1 MPTPYFRQ
9 LPNFE
14 YINRLKDS
22 TEISSYLPVKNLFK
36 RFVINPDYFEDI
48 NFATK
53 YKIVG
58 DERPDNI
65 AQKIYG
71 DPTLDWIVLIANNI
85 INVETEWPLSQSAF
99 HNFLLDK
106 YGSEGQLEEI
116 HHYETKQ
123 VKNTRG
129 QEVVPAGLE
138 VSEDYS
144 ITYFDSGTQNRQVTA
159 TAITS
164 AVSNLTYETR
174 LQDKRRN
181 IYLIKPSYVQNI
193 VQDIF
198 DQNQYEEGSTQYI
211 NENLVKGDNIR
222 LYT

>member
-14 YINRLKDS
+14 YVNRLKDS

-71 DPTLDWIVLIANNI
+71 DPTLDWLVLVANNI

-138 VSEDYS
+138 VPENYS

-174 LQDKRRN
+174 LQDERRN

-198 DQNQYEEGSTQYI
+198 DQNQYKDGSTQYI
-211 NENLVKGDNIR
+211 DENLVKGDNIR

>member
-14 YINRLKDS
+14 YVNRLKDN

-58 DERPDNI
+58 DDRPDNV

-71 DPTLDWIVLIANNI
+71 DPTLDWLVLVANNI
-85 INVETEWPLSQSAF
+85 INVETEWPLSQSGF
-99 HNFLLDK
+99 YNFLLDK
-106 YGSEGQLEEI
+106 YGSEGQLEET
-116 HHYETKQ
+116 HHFETKQ

-129 QEVVPAGLE
+129 QVVVPAGLE
-138 VSEDYS
+138 VPEDYS

-159 TAITS
+159 TGITS

-174 LQDKRRN
+174 IQDKRRN
-181 IYLIKPSYVQNI
+181 IYLIKPSYVQRV

-198 DQNQYEEGSTQYI
+198 DQNRYKDGSTQFI
-211 NENLVKGDNIR
+211 DESLSKGDNIR

>member
-14 YINRLKDS
+14 YVNRLKDS

-65 AQKIYG
+65 SQKIYG
-71 DPTLDWIVLIANNI
+71 DPTLDWLVLVANNI

-116 HHYETKQ
+116 HHYETNQ

-138 VSEDYS
+138 VPADYS

-174 LQDKRRN
+174 LQDVRRN

-198 DQNQYEEGSTQYI
+198 DQNQYKDGSTQYI
-211 NENLVKGDNIR
+211 DENLVKGDNIR